1 MDSGVVTPISHEEFL
16 RQSNLPD
23 SGDSPP
29 WEEDHN
35 VGVGTTSSPNVGVGT
50 TSSSEEAKPNPPEEV
65 EPAAPEEVDLPS
77 LKEWKFLLKH
87 SGIYIIGTILLL
99 YIIFKSLGVFSALS
113 KYLDSGL

>member
-1 MDSGVVTPISHEEFL
+1 MEH
-16 RQSNLPD
+16 
-23 SGDSPP
+23 
-29 WEEDHN
+29 
-35 VGVGTTSSPNVGVGT
+35 GVGT
-50 TSSSEEAKPNPPEEV
+50 TSSSEEVKQNPPEEV
-65 EPAAPEEVDLPS
+65 EPADPEEVDLPS